1 MKKLTVDSATRRV
14 YCQNDISRAI
24 MKQDILSIKVAV
36 LEAISITEEYYV
48 LKFAGDTFK
57 DMILYA
63 IEEAEGEEKI
73 REKF

>member
-1 MKKLTVDSATRRV
+1 
-14 YCQNDISRAI
+14 